1 MTTERSPFLG
11 VDVGGTFTDVV
22 LADTQGRVHT
32 RKVLTTPEDPRAAAC
47 RGIEEILTISGT
59 DPGQISRLVH
69 GTTLAT
75 NVILERR
82 GPDIAFVTTAGF
94 GDMLRLGRE
103 ARVEDDRYDLFFQ
116 QAEPPVPYERT
127 FEADERI
134 DSRGQVLQALDP
146 TEVDDLARR
155 VAATNPAGVAVCL
168 INSYTDPSHEH
179 LICEALRREMP
190 TAYIAASADI
200 WPEAREFDRAMTA
213 IISAYV
219 GPVMSDY
226 LNGFE
231 SQVRGLGILCPVE
244 IMESSGGVL
253 RAALAAKR
261 PVYTVESG
269 GAAGVMAAGYVGR
282 MLGKDAVISFDM
294 GGTTAKAGVVR
305 NGRPDVTN
313 NFQLGGKG
321 SFGSVRSGTGFPIK
335 TPVVD
340 LAEVGAGGGSIAWV
354 DSGGVLRVG
363 PQSAGSS
370 PGPVCYGLGGEQP
383 TVTDANLVLGYLD
396 PGALSDDLVLNRDAA
411 AAAIERLVAPV
422 GLGLIDGAWAIHDLA
437 NASMSSAIRVVTI
450 QRGVDP
456 RGFTIVGF
464 GGAGPLHVGRL
475 AEEFDI
481 ETAIVPFAAGV
492 ASAIGLCTADL
503 TVHHA
508 MSMRYELDTDDPTL
522 IEEAFA
528 TLERAGREDLSD
540 ALAEGEIVIDRTLDM
555 RYRGQ
560 AYQLT
565 VEAPDGPIGP
575 DSVADIQQRFRDRYR
590 QAYGIDVEGS
600 MQVVSV
606 RSRVSLIVDKLEMAT
621 VEAAVNEVSDALIA
635 ERPVYFPSTGMHP
648 TPVYDWAKL
657 GSGATFVG
665 PALVQGLDT
674 TVVIPVGTR
683 VDIESH
689 RNIVMTQPT
698 TS

>member
-1 MTTERSPFLG
+1 MTPERSPFLG

-22 LADTQGRVHT
+22 LADDQGRVHT
-32 RKVLTTPEDPRAAAC
+32 HKVLTTPEDPRVGAC
-47 RGIEEILTISGT
+47 RGITEILSTSGT
-59 DPGQISRLVH
+59 DPRHITRLVH

-82 GPDIAFVTTAGF
+82 GPKIAFVTTAGF

-103 ARVEDDRYDLFFQ
+103 ARVEDDRYDLFFEPA
-116 QAEPPVPYERT
+116 QAPVPYERT
-127 FEADERI
+127 FEANERV
-134 DSRGQVLQALDP
+134 DAQGTVLQALDP
-146 TEVDDLARR
+146 AEVDDLARR
-155 VAATNPAGVAVCL
+155 VAATEPAGVAVCL
-168 INSYTDPSHEH
+168 LNSFMHPDHEH
-179 LICEALRREMP
+179 LICEALRRELP
-190 TAYIAASADI
+190 DAYIAASADI

-219 GPVMSDY
+219 GPMMSDY
-226 LNGFE
+226 LSGFE
-231 SQVRGLGILCPVE
+231 AQIRDLGILCPVE

-282 MLGKDAVISFDM
+282 MLDKDQVISFDM
-294 GGTTAKAGVVR
+294 GGTTAKLGVVR
-305 NGRPDVTN
+305 NGRPDITN

-363 PQSAGSS
+363 PQSAGSA
-370 PGPVCYGLGGEQP
+370 PGPICYGLGGDKP
-383 TVTDANLVLGYLD
+383 TMTDANLVLGYLD
-396 PGALSDDLVLNRDAA
+396 PGALSDDLVLDRDAA
-411 AAAIERLVAPV
+411 AAAIEALVAPV
-422 GLGLIDGAWAIHDLA
+422 GLDLIEGAWAIHDLA

-475 AEEFDI
+475 AQEFGI

-492 ASAIGLCTADL
+492 AAAIGLCTADL

-508 MSMRYELDTDDPTL
+508 MSLHYELDQDDPTRL
-522 IEEAFA
+522 EEAFA
-528 TLERAGREDLSD
+528 TLEQAGRDDLSD
-540 ALAEGEIVIDRTLDM
+540 SLAEGDIVIDRTLDM

-575 DSVADIQQRFRDRYR
+575 DSVADLEKRFQDRYR
-590 QAYGIDVEGS
+590 QAYGIDVEGA

-606 RSRVSLIVDKLEMAT
+606 RSRVSRIVDKLVMAT
-621 VEAAVNEVSDALIA
+621 VEAAQGEVSDALIT
-635 ERPVYFPSTGMHP
+635 ERPVYFPTIGMHP

-657 GSGATFVG
+657 GAGATFVG

-674 TVVIPVGTR
+674 TAVIPAAATVEI
-683 VDIESH
+683 DAY
-689 RNIVMTQPT
+689 RNIVMSLPPT
-698 TS
+698 D